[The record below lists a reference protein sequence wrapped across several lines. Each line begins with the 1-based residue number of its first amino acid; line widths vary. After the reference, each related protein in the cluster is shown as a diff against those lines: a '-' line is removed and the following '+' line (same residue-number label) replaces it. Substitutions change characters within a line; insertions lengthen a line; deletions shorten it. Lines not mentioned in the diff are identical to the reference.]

1 MLSKSECVSVATDQE
16 GRKSGSE
23 DERSRSDSVGSLL
36 SNGSATTVDD
46 TQHTKDGHKD
56 TEKEQDSESL
66 TTETTRATKPDVTD
80 VDLGSGCVIDAS
92 NTENIANNEC
102 GKKVSSDHSFAA
114 LPPSLA
120 ASLDPQQFKLDPPMP
135 GKGGKITKESFENIG
150 TGASAGAAAGGLSKA
165 DDPNDPF
172 SGLDPLWSHKK
183 S

>member
-1 MLSKSECVSVATDQE
+1 MA
-16 GRKSGSE
+16 
-23 DERSRSDSVGSLL
+23 SLL
-36 SNGSATTVDD
+36 SNGSATNVDD
-46 TQHTKDGHKD
+46 TQQARDGHKD
-56 TEKEQDSESL
+56 TEKEQNPESL
-66 TTETTRATKPDVTD
+66 ATRTTKAAKPDVTD
-80 VDLGSGCVIDAS
+80 VDGGIEAS
-92 NTENIANNEC
+92 NTENIANNSEC
-102 GKKVSSDHSFAA
+102 VKKASSDHSFAA

-150 TGASAGAAAGGLSKA
+150 TGASGGGGGGGGGGSGGLSKA

>member
-1 MLSKSECVSVATDQE
+1 MLSKTACYALPTDQE

-23 DERSRSDSVGSLL
+23 DERSRSDSVASLL

-46 TQHTKDGHKD
+46 TQQTKDGHKD
-56 TEKEQDSESL
+56 MEKEQDSESL
-66 TTETTRATKPDVTD
+66 VTEATKAMKPDVTD
-80 VDLGSGCVIDAS
+80 VDVGSRSVIDAS
-92 NTENIANNEC
+92 NTESSASNES
-102 GKKVSSDHSFAA
+102 GKKVSLDPSFAA

-150 TGASAGAAAGGLSKA
+150 TGASGGGGGLSKA